1 MELKGWEGPLL
12 KSSGG
17 SVEKNGRRLLTLEEW
32 RAHAPP
38 KGEDWHWKDGRSA
51 KESAKSWLAAAPSIP
66 VEIAETLSSHHEI
79 GSLREWMAE
88 PEARVRFDK
97 FPGEP
102 SNLDVLLVGR
112 DENGPIV
119 VAVEAK
125 ADEPFGSRVSKT
137 LSAARSRL
145 QANPRSNGVR
155 RIEQLLAALFGATT
169 AQTDVLDLRYQLIT
183 LTASAIAEAERQ
195 SAQRA
200 VVMIHEFV
208 TTDTTDKKHDSN
220 AHDLDRFVTRLSGR
234 QTQLKSGILQGPFK
248 VPGNPIVETKI
259 SLYFGKA
266 TVNKR

>member
-1 MELKGWEGPLL
+1 ML

-38 KGEDWHWKDGRSA
+38 KGKDRHWKDGRSA

-79 GSLREWMAE
+79 GSLCEWRAE

-102 SNLDVLLVGR
+102 SNLDILLVGR

-125 ADEPFGSRVSKT
+125 ADEPFGLKVSKR
-137 LSAARSRL
+137 LSDARSWL
-145 QANPRSNGVR
+145 QANPRPRSNRVK

-169 AQTDVLDLRYQLIT
+169 AQADVLDLRYQLIT
-183 LTASAIAEAERQ
+183 LTAAAIAEAERQ

-208 TTDTTDKKHDSN
+208 TTATSYKKHASN
-220 AHDLDRFVTRLSGR
+220 ARDLDRFVTRLSGR
-234 QTQLKSGILQGPFK
+234 QVRLGSGILQGPFR
-248 VPGNPIVETKI
+248 VPGNPIVKAKI
-259 SLYFGKA
+259 SLFFGKA
-266 TVNKR
+266 RVNKR